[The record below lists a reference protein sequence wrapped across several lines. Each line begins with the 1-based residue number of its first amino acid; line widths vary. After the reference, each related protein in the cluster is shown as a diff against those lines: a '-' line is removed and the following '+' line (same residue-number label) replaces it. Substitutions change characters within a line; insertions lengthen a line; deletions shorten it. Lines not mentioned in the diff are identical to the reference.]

1 MTSCATPFMFLPL
14 TLFMMLQIHGVHA
27 GGHHGAKAAPQQPS
41 FMANM
46 DEATKTALQANL
58 DGAIKIYLNARG
70 KLQPADMTNSGLE
83 PAKPKPMNKV
93 QKRAARAKAASDL
106 AKGWHPAAPC
116 SLPDG
121 CVNEAAK
128 TNFLHAK
135 YIPGSDN
142 IFSPYFY
149 KPGHM
154 FVDKRDVDAD
164 FRSYILSRP
173 KTSVPK
179 EARALLMPEG
189 DDMWPGGDGS
199 NRLPYYPKA
208 AAGDTTP
215 FFELDIDPLAS
226 ETGGSALLHLR
237 VGLTRCNHPVD
248 VLHRG

>member
-1 MTSCATPFMFLPL
+1 
-14 TLFMMLQIHGVHA
+14 
-27 GGHHGAKAAPQQPS
+27 
-41 FMANM
+41 MAC
-46 DEATKTALQANL
+46 D
-58 DGAIKIYLNARG
+58 DR
-70 KLQPADMTNSGLE
+70 
-83 PAKPKPMNKV
+83 
-93 QKRAARAKAASDL
+93 
-106 AKGWHPAAPC
+106 
-116 SLPDG
+116 
-121 CVNEAAK
+121 
-128 TNFLHAK
+128 
-135 YIPGSDN
+135 YIPGNDN